1 MSCTVYMVNC
11 NFVTRATCL
20 LKLTMY
26 KYSELQ
32 VSVATQKLSC
42 KANYKTP
49 LFLIMNLAPQ
59 SYCSFKWH
67 VNIKLCCQVLHAQA
81 CNLLGFAMLVA
92 FILFT
97 PSYPFKSRLPN
108 PMAFVCIR
116 RMNFRIVELR
126 DWIDFA
132 FSLQDSNTWPT
143 MLVISSSFNSIF
155 VTREENVLPPYEIR
169 KKN

>member
-11 NFVTRATCL
+11 NFVTHATCP

-67 VNIKLCCQVLHAQA
+67 VNIKLCCQVLTCPSLQ
-81 CNLLGFAMLVA
+81 
-92 FILFT
+92 FIRLCRVGCIHPFYT
-97 PSYPFKSRLPN
+97 PISSQVETSQFHG
-108 PMAFVCIR
+108 IR
-116 RMNFRIVELR
+116 HMNFRIV
-126 DWIDFA
+126 
-132 FSLQDSNTWPT
+132 
-143 MLVISSSFNSIF
+143 
-155 VTREENVLPPYEIR
+155 
-169 KKN
+169 